1 MSNKQNNNQ
10 QDSSFS
16 EGIKQTTGS
25 AFQPEQSALETT
37 KNAGNDVVDRTVN
50 VTNKLTE
57 NA

>member
-10 QDSSFS
+10 QDSTFS

-25 AFQPEQSALETT
+25 AFQPEQSALET

-50 VTNKLTE
+50 ITNKLTE